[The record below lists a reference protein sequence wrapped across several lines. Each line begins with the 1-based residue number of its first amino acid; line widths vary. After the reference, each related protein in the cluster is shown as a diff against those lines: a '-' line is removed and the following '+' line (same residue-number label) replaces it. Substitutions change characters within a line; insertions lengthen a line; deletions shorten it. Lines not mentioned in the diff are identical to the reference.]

1 MDARTRRILTIAF
14 ALIVIAAVI
23 WTAGR
28 YLRRAPQMLVET
40 AIGKK
45 EETIDVAALIT
56 EVQELSRLE
65 TASMRVMHVST
76 THQSYGLVPD
86 ALAGDK
92 LTFLAVGDVI
102 AGVDLSQ
109 LDRNEVALDRN
120 GTLSLVLPPPQILV
134 SRVDNQR
141 SKVLNRD
148 TGVLR
153 RSDAHLESRA
163 RAQAEAAI
171 RREALNKGLLQM
183 AEKNAEA
190 KLGEFLLKLGAKR
203 VRFRPRNSL
212 PAL

>member
-1 MDARTRRILTIAF
+1 M
-14 ALIVIAAVI
+14 VAAVV
-23 WTAGR
+23 WTAVR
-28 YLRRAPQMLVET
+28 YLRHAPQMLVDT
-40 AIGKK
+40 VVGK
-45 EETIDVAALIT
+45 EEETLDVASLVT
-56 EVQELSRLE
+56 QVQELSRLE

-76 THQSYGLVPD
+76 THQSYGIVPD
-86 ALAGDK
+86 ALTGDK

-102 AGVDLSQ
+102 AGVDLSR
-109 LDRNEVALDRN
+109 LDRNDVALDGN

-134 SRVDNQR
+134 SRVDNER

-148 TGVLR
+148 TGLLR
-153 RSDAHLESRA
+153 RSDTHLESRA

-171 RREALNKGLLQM
+171 RREALNKGILQM
-183 AEKNAEA
+183 AEKNAEV